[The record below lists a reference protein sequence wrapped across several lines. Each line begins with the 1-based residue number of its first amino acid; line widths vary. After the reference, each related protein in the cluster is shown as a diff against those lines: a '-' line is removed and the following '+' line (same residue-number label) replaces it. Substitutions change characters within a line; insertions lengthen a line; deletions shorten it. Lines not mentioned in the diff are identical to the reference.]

1 MNKKEIVVQNNN
13 IKQSI
18 QRNIDTIK
26 DLIEESDNIKKIIDH
41 LKKQEFNRNNAYELE
56 KVLENINS
64 SIKKLL
70 DQTNFLF
77 DSYKRFLDFTF
88 KK

>member
-1 MNKKEIVVQNNN
+1 MNKKEILVQNNN

-18 QRNIDTIK
+18 QKNIDTIK

-41 LKKQEFNRNNAYELE
+41 LKKQEFNRNAASELE
-56 KVLENINS
+56 KVLESINS

-77 DSYKRFLDFTF
+77 DSYKKFLDFTF
-88 KK
+88 KR